1 MNNFK
6 FDTTIQFPFFKL
18 NEVVTYSQVKK
29 PSGVA
34 YILLVLINESKSK
47 TDRLAKVLENFGVP
61 KLLHYIF
68 ADTICYLFD
77 QDILERVC
85 DFNKNEFDTYK
96 ISDFKF
102 TARGKKIFAEE
113 SIPTGVNKDVK
124 VSVFYD
130 IAKNE
135 LSLKL
140 DSDLEPRPL
149 MDCAIT
155 PKFVSKFKCKKDV
168 EAFLNLQKGKGISV
182 RKEEII
188 TKVEEYEYPEN
199 WVGKYGCTV
208 NVDGEKVDIKFDDLI
223 LQNFFEANY
232 TNDMITQSIAYK
244 SKFKFKSSYNVN
256 LKLSKYSDFID
267 GILIPRE
274 LDDVLK
280 RKSKMV
286 ITKGNYV
293 SSSSCQIISE
303 DCINSFD
310 NKVEFIQV
318 DMHDSVFAYIP
329 GMFNFVSAK
338 FGEIKIPLVL
348 KLKLKQESL
357 RQIVKPYVD
366 SIMSYSEDNFKQ
378 LVQLTNITKDSAT
391 ADGIIKGYLGKDP
404 ENNIVCLNEMKQYAL
419 SNASIL
425 NTYKSLLEENYNE
438 YISGVTEDNL
448 ESCLKI
454 TGSITKFLNIPN
466 KDVLNRIFKNLKV
479 NNSVRVYEILVNM
492 GFDKSIVVLYV
503 NPIPDLINGKSA
515 EEKSLLNFA
524 NFDRFIN
531 SLKKITGV
539 TDYKKYVI
547 DDESINHQEF
557 KNAFNGQ
564 FNLQKSVEFLRNS
577 NDDLFKEY
585 DGFLKVFNTINDNI
599 NTLDA
604 ALKNPNNIKADLIDK
619 KISAGDY
626 QFVFVNL
633 SAKLEIILKNKYGL
647 DGKLSDM
654 LSEARMTGLIERS
667 IVSDLHEFRESRNAY
682 IHPEGR
688 NTNFKADDLRRW
700 NKEIFNLE
708 EDEK

>member
-1 MNNFK
+1 MNKFK

-18 NEVVTYSQVKK
+18 NEIVTYSEVKK

-47 TDRLAKVLENFGVP
+47 TDRLANVLENFGVP
-61 KLLHYIF
+61 KSLHYIF

-77 QDILERVC
+77 QDILEQ
-85 DFNKNEFDTYK
+85 DFYFNKNEFDTYK
-96 ISDFKF
+96 IGDFKF

-113 SIPTGVNKDVK
+113 SISTGVNKEIK
-124 VSVFYD
+124 VPVFYD

-135 LSLKL
+135 LSLRL
-140 DSDLEPRPL
+140 DSDLEPKPL

-155 PKFVSKFKCKKDV
+155 PEFMSKFKCKKDV

-182 RKEEII
+182 KKEEII
-188 TKVEEYEYPEN
+188 TKVELSEYPEN
-199 WVGKYGCTV
+199 WVGKYDCIV
-208 NVDGEKVDIKFDDLI
+208 NIDGDKIDIIFDDLI
-223 LQNFFEANY
+223 LQKFFDANY
-232 TNDMITQSIAYK
+232 SNDIITQAIAYK
-244 SKFKFKSSYNVN
+244 NKFKFKSSYNVN
-256 LKLSKYSDFID
+256 LKLNKYSDFVD
-267 GILIPRE
+267 EILIPRK

-280 RKSKMV
+280 QKSKMV
-286 ITKGNYV
+286 ITKGNYMP
-293 SSSSCQIISE
+293 SSSFQIKSE
-303 DCINSFD
+303 DCINSLD
-310 NKVEFIQV
+310 DKVEFIQV
-318 DMHDSVFAYIP
+318 DIYDSVFAYIP
-329 GMFNFVSAK
+329 GIFNFISTK
-338 FGEIKIPLVL
+338 FGEIQLPLVL

-357 RQIVKPYVD
+357 KQIVKPYVD
-366 SIMSYSEDNFKQ
+366 SIRAYSEDNFKQ

-419 SNASIL
+419 YNVSIL
-425 NTYKSLLEENYNE
+425 NTYKSLLQENYNE
-438 YISGVTEDNL
+438 YIRGVTEDNL
-448 ESCLKI
+448 GSYLKI
-454 TGSITKFLNIPN
+454 TGSISKFLNIPDT
-466 KDVLNRIFKNLKV
+466 DVLNRIFKNLKV
-479 NNSVRVYEILVNM
+479 NHSISVYEILVKS

-515 EEKSLLNFA
+515 EEKSLLDFA
-524 NFDRFIN
+524 NFYRFIN
-531 SLKKITGV
+531 ILKKITGV
-539 TDYKKYVI
+539 TDYKNYVI

-564 FNLQKSVEFLRNS
+564 FNLQKSIEFLRNS
-577 NDDLFKEY
+577 NDNLFKEY
-585 DGFLKVFNTINDNI
+585 DGFLKVFNAINDHINI
-599 NTLDA
+599 LDS